1 VEKKMPEKKKV
12 KVLIVCAIGMSSS
25 LLETK
30 VEEIAAS
37 KGIDLEMNAI
47 ETPQVARYDFENNRV
62 DMVLVAPQVRYK
74 KKSISQSATPYGTVV
89 EDIDPVT
96 YGMVDGEKLYAQIR
110 AALDLGEL
118 ED

>member
-1 VEKKMPEKKKV
+1 MSEKRKI

-30 VEEIAAS
+30 VEEIART
-37 KGIDLEMNAI
+37 KGVDLDMSAL
-47 ETPQVARYDFENNRV
+47 ETPQIGRYDFEKNRV

-74 KKSISQSATPYGTVV
+74 KKSITQMASPYGTVV
-89 EDIDPVT
+89 EDIEPVT

-110 AALDLGEL
+110 QALNLEEL

>member
-1 VEKKMPEKKKV
+1 MAEKRKI

-30 VEEIAAS
+30 VEEIAHA
-37 KGIDLEMNAI
+37 KGVDLDMSAL
-47 ETPQVARYDFENNRV
+47 ETPLIGRYDFEKNRV

-74 KKSISQSATPYGTVV
+74 KKSITKMASPYGTVV
-89 EDIDPVT
+89 EDIEPVT

-110 AALDLGEL
+110 EALNLEEL